1 MDKPIVIGEIVYSR
15 AGRDGG
21 RYYLVSEIVDDKF
34 VKIVDGDVRRLDKAK
49 LKKIKHLK
57 ATGEVIE
64 NIAEKFVKGTKV
76 YDAEIF
82 SALRRFNS

>member
-1 MDKPIVIGEIVYSR
+1 MKTISIGEIVFSR
-15 AGRDGG
+15 AGRDEG
-21 RYYLVSEIVDDKF
+21 RYYLVSEIVDDNY
-34 VKIVDGDVRRLDKAK
+34 VKIVDGDVRRLAKAK

-57 ATGEVIE
+57 PTGEVIE
-64 NIAEKFVKGTKV
+64 NIAAKFVNGTRV